1 MKYMNSWGIIPLGA
15 AILLLAALFIISSCA
30 TVEDFVDDAKKE
42 VKQKIKDKVNEV
54 LE

>member
-1 MKYMNSWGIIPLGA
+1 MKLLIIP
-15 AILLLAALFIISSCA
+15 ILLIFLSGCA
-30 TVEDFVDDAKKE
+30 TVEDFVDDAKEE